1 MRFQQTQQSFQQSH
15 DQPNNVHPEPPVK
28 KPANLY
34 EELLQL
40 EEAGGI
46 VKSIESFDCEICMET
61 IEMKDGIILRNC
73 LHRYC
78 NTCLNGTIVHSEE
91 LSIKCPYPDCD
102 EMIQDREIR
111 AVLSQDEY
119 EKFLMKGV
127 RVAQVT
133 ISGTVLC
140 NFPDCNGWCICE
152 DVVNEFKC
160 PQCKNINCIPCKVSC
175 HICVAM
181 ENEHLITTSP
191 IRFN

>member
-1 MRFQQTQQSFQQSH
+1 MHEQTKLIIQQSYE
-15 DQPNNVHPEPPVK
+15 QPNKVDAEPIK

-40 EEAGGI
+40 EETGGI

-61 IEMKDGIILRNC
+61 IEMKDGMILRNC

-78 NTCLNGTIVHSEE
+78 KDCLNGTIVHSDEVT
-91 LSIKCPYPDCD
+91 IKCPYVSC
-102 EMIQDREIR
+102 EETVQDREIR
-111 AVLSQDEY
+111 AVLSEDEY

-133 ISGTVLC
+133 ITGTILC
-140 NFPDCNGWCICE
+140 NLPDCDGWCICE

-175 HICVAM
+175 
-181 ENEHLITTSP
+181 L
-191 IRFN
+191 